1 MQTAAD
7 WLAAFTVVGV
17 PPFILFWFFVHPFTR
32 RWRSL
37 GSAKA
42 YPILCAI
49 LVAMMVILYQFR
61 VPLLRVHFGV
71 SWPLTALAAILFLAS
86 MALGVLRTR
95 RLSTAVMIG
104 FTQLSDRAYPGTLV
118 TDGVYAYLRH
128 PRYAQVALG
137 LAAVALFTNYLAV
150 YIIAAAD
157 IPIMYLVVLLEE
169 RELRERF
176 GRQYEDYANRV
187 PRFFP
192 RIARRRRSDS

>member
-42 YPILCAI
+42 YLILCAI
-49 LVAMMVILYQFR
+49 LVAIMLILYQFR

-71 SWPLTALAAILFLAS
+71 SWPLTALAAVLFLVS
-86 MALGVLRTR
+86 LALGMLRTR
-95 RLSTAVMIG
+95 RLGATVMIG
-104 FTQLSDRAYPGTLV
+104 VPQLSDCAYPGALV
-118 TDGVYAYLRH
+118 TDGVYSYLRH
-128 PRYAQVALG
+128 PRYVEAGLG
-137 LAAVALFTNYLAV
+137 LVAVALFTNYLSV
-150 YIIAAAD
+150 YVIAAAY
-157 IPIMYLVVLLEE
+157 IPTMYLVVLLEE
-169 RELRERF
+169 RELRDRF
-176 GRQYEDYANRV
+176 GTQYEDYATRV